1 MDNHIGA
8 GIFISVII
16 ILNFIGVT
24 IMGKK
29 LPKNETPEVEV
40 KTLQQLMKELVK
52 IESKRDTHIA
62 TATKDTSGII
72 HQIIVKFVPFSGI
85 TDKTVFAQKRKTLY
99 QNDRIVI
106 RQKDGDKL
114 NKGCTEL
121 TKSAKVVVSKIRK
134 FILDGNALTE
144 ETTYGQILKATTPKK
159 VEVSKNRKQ
168 QNKRF
173 RDFSDTIATQVL
185 KLWDEHQKAKIDA
198 QKIPLK
204 TDKQASK

>member
-1 MDNHIGA
+1 MAN
-8 GIFISVII
+8 
-16 ILNFIGVT
+16 
-24 IMGKK
+24 KK
-29 LPKNETPEVEV
+29 AKNETPVVEEVL
-40 KTLQQLMKELVK
+40 TLQQLMKKLVK

-62 TATKDTSGII
+62 TATKDSSGII

-99 QNDRIVI
+99 QNERIVI
-106 RQKDGDKL
+106 RQKHGDKL

-134 FILDGNALTE
+134 FILDGNALTKD
-144 ETTYGQILKATTPKK
+144 TTYGQILTATAPKK
-159 VEVSKNRKQ
+159 VEVSKNRKI

-173 RDFSDTIATQVL
+173 RDFSDTLATQVL
-185 KLWDEHQKAKIDA
+185 KLWDDTQKAKVDA
-198 QKIPLK
+198 LKVQLK